1 MVLEPTDMTLQ
12 LTANSKDNY
21 ERFIARVRAK
31 GVVWGLKSDSG
42 WAVCPSNESKATVYL
57 FWSEKVLAQ
66 RHCVDEWITYQP
78 ETIPLV
84 AFQKVWLPGMLCE
97 GHIVGAQFD
106 AHLHGLE
113 LSPSLVARDLASE
126 L

>member
-1 MVLEPTDMTLQ
+1 MLEPTDMTLQ
-12 LTANSKDNY
+12 PTANSKDNY

-42 WAVCPSNESKATVYL
+42 WAVCPSNEGKATVYP
-57 FWSEKVLAQ
+57 FWSDKAYAQ
-66 RHCVDEWITYQP
+66 RHFVDEWITYQP
-78 ETIPLV
+78 ESIPLA
-84 AFQKVWLPGMLCE
+84 AFQEAWLPGMLRE

-113 LSPSLVARDLASE
+113 LSPSLVAQDLASG

>member
-1 MVLEPTDMTLQ
+1 MTLQ
-12 LTANSKDNY
+12 QTANLENNY
-21 ERFIARVRAK
+21 ERFIKRVQAK

-42 WAVCPSNESKATVYL
+42 WAVCPSNESKAKVYL
-57 FWSEKVLAQ
+57 FWSDKAYAQ
-66 RHCVDEWITYQP
+66 RHCVDEWTTYQP
-78 ETIPLV
+78 EAIPLV
-84 AFQKVWLPGMLCE
+84 TFEEAWLPGMLRD

-113 LSPSLVARDLASE
+113 LSPSLVARDLASR